1 MYQIALL
8 FITIR
13 SIHDGVCLFAA
24 DLCADCD
31 CAVWGQALQLCPSQ
45 YGAMAVVPLRG
56 SWRAAVG
63 SGRRVR
69 DKEQIRRMTIK
80 YCVTEGVEYFIKFN
94 ILQYSHRYDIFF
106 P

>member
-1 MYQIALL
+1 MP
-8 FITIR
+8 
-13 SIHDGVCLFAA
+13 SVDCVCLFAV

-45 YGAMAVVPLRG
+45 YGAVAVVPLRG

-69 DKEQIRRMTIK
+69 DKEQIRRKTIK
-80 YCVTEGVEYFIKFN
+80 DYVTEGVKYFIKFK
-94 ILQYSHRYDIFF
+94 ILQNF
-106 P
+106 PPKKEPD